1 MRTIKDISIHQRENS
16 EDTEKHLQENISKL
30 ETDCQFLLK
39 LMKRGERLTGKTV
52 MTKYEIHDR
61 RLRDLHIAGKCEKAW
76 KLNEKGKRMYVEY
89 YITPPSPPTK
99 KAVIEMFSKK
109 LIQQDLFDNEN
120 KTEAK

>member
-1 MRTIKDISIHQRENS
+1 MRTIKDVSIHQRENS

-52 MTKYEIHDR
+52 MIKYEIHDR
-61 RLRDLHIAGKCEKAW
+61 RLRDLHIAGKCEKSW

-89 YITPPSPPTK
+89 FISPTQPPTK
-99 KAVIEMFSKK
+99 AKVIAFWSNQILK
-109 LIQQDLFDNEN
+109 QQDLFDN
-120 KTEAK
+120 